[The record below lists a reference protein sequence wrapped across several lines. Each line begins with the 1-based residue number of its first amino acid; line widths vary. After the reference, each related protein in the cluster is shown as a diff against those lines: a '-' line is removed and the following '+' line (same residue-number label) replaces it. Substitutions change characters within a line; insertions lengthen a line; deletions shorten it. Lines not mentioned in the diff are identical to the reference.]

1 MTTRM
6 VIYGANE
13 PFPISNPDLT
23 LPQIRDTMAEYFPE
37 LKNATPRQEGNNI
50 YFDVKAGTKGMP
62 RMVIYGANEPF
73 PIQNDDLSLPQIRDT
88 MAEYFPELK
97 NATPRQEGN
106 NIYFDVKA
114 GTKGMPRM
122 VIYGANEPFP
132 IQNDDLSLPQIRDT
146 MAEYF
151 PELKNATPRQE
162 GNNIYFDVKAGT
174 KGSELKGITFNP
186 ETGEVTE
193 LIYGGQLIFQMI

>member
-1 MTTRM
+1 MARM

-13 PFPISNPDLT
+13 PFPIH
-23 LPQIRDTMAEYFPE
+23 
-37 LKNATPRQEGNNI
+37 
-50 YFDVKAGTKGMP
+50 
-62 RMVIYGANEPF
+62 
-73 PIQNDDLSLPQIRDT
+73 NDDLSLPQIRDT

-114 GTKGMPRM
+114 GTKGMARM

-132 IQNDDLSLPQIRDT
+132 IHNDDLSLPQIRDTMAEYFPELKNATPRQEGNNIYFDVKAGTKGMARMVIYGANEPFPIHNDDLSLPQIRDT

-174 KGSELKGITFNP
+174 KGST
-186 ETGEVTE
+186 VTVKIHRISDK
-193 LIYGGQLIFQMI
+193 LIGLLLV